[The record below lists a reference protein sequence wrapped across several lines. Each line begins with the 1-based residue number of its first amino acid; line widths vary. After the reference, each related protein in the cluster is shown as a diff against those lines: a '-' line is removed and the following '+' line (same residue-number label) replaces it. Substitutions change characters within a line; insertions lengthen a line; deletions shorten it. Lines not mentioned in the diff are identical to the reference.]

1 METARATSTGNGY
14 VPWYRDAVSAYDR
27 WVAAQGI
34 PVHEGYHVSD
44 LRTLALG
51 DWPERECSAAF
62 LKLAGQEAV
71 SEARVSEIAAG
82 QTLPPLK
89 FGFDELVYVVDG
101 RGLTTVWRENGG
113 PSKSFEWQ
121 THSMFLIPRHHF
133 HQISNTQGHRPARLL
148 HYNYLPFV
156 MDAIPDASYYFDN
169 GYVGPGG
176 DAGQLSD
183 LYSEAK
189 ASQRD
194 RPGGGTSFQW
204 AGNFFP
210 DMLVWDKFSSGE
222 QRGFA
227 SQLVGMRFPNSPLTS
242 HMAVFPPFTYKKA
255 HRHGP
260 GVVIIVLEGE
270 GFSVMWP
277 EGEDTSSVS
286 WQGGSVFVP
295 PNRWFHQHFNV
306 GATPARYL
314 ALHSAPSILG
324 YSERVEDLAR
334 DQIEYTDENERIRE
348 TFEAEL
354 ARRGLKSEMPE
365 PLYRDRDFQGTS
377 VSR

>member
-1 METARATSTGNGY
+1 METAQASRTADGY
-14 VPWYRDAVSAYDR
+14 VPWYKDAVSAYDR
-27 WVAAQGI
+27 WVTAQGI
-34 PVHEGYHVSD
+34 PVHEGYQVSD
-44 LRTLALG
+44 LRTLPLG
-51 DWPERECSAAF
+51 DWPERGCAAAF
-62 LKLAGQEAV
+62 LKLSGQEAV

-82 QTLPPLK
+82 RTLPPLK
-89 FGFDELVYVVDG
+89 FGFDELVYVIEG
-101 RGLTTVWRENGG
+101 RGLTTVSNEDGG
-113 PSKSFEWQ
+113 PATSFEWQ
-121 THSMFLIPRHHF
+121 THSLFLIPRHHY
-133 HQISNTQGHRPARLL
+133 HQISNAQGHRPARLL

-156 MDAIPDASYYFDN
+156 MDGIPDVGFYFDN
-169 GYVGPGG
+169 PYVGPA
-176 DAGQLSD
+176 AGAEPLSD

-189 ASQRD
+189 AIERT
-194 RPGGGTSFQW
+194 RPGGGQAFLW
-204 AGNFFP
+204 MGNFFP
-210 DMLVWDKFSSGE
+210 DMLAWDKLSSGD

-227 SQLVGMRFPNSPLTS
+227 SQLVSMRFPNSPLTS

-277 EGEDTSSVS
+277 EGEDKEIVR

-295 PNRWFHQHFNV
+295 PSRWFHQHFNA

-324 YSERVEDLAR
+324 YSERVEDVAR
-334 DQIEYTDENERIRE
+334 DQIEYTDEDPWIRQ

-354 ARRGLKSEMPE
+354 TRRGLKSEMPE
-365 PLYRDRDFQGTS
+365 ALYRDREVEGAAK
-377 VSR
+377 